1 MRERFL
7 GIYTAALADILDAR
21 GLHEQTLPPS
31 IRPLQPGTRLAGPA
45 FTVSGRAVHP
55 ESYDAALRKVLAM
68 LGDVPAGCVAV
79 YACGQ
84 ERAAHLGELS
94 VTSLKARGVAGCVLD
109 GGCRDV
115 RFILEEG
122 FPVFCGHVT
131 PEDSTWPGSSRQ
143 RRCRSRWHRADRAW
157 RLGGRRRRRR
167 GRRASRARRERSRGG
182 RGQGGDGERDPRC
195 CSRRSVA
202 TRGVRA
208 LRHVLSRRTLTTSC
222 GVRLQPDPEPAEE
235 SVKPCGQASPWIGA
249 GSVKPW
255 GQASV

>member
-68 LGDVPAGCVAV
+68 LGDAPAGCVAV

-131 PEDSTWPGSSRQ
+131 PEDSTWRWELEATQVPITVGTVQIEPGD
-143 RRCRSRWHRADRAW
+143 WVV
-157 RLGGRRRRRR
+157 
-167 GRRASRARRERSRGG
+167 
-182 RGQGGDGERDPRC
+182 GDDDGVVVVPHAVAE
-195 CSRRSVA
+195 SV
-202 TRGVRA
+202 
-208 LRHVLSRRTLTTSC
+208 L
-222 GVRLQPDPEPAEE
+222 EEAEE
-235 SVKPCGQASPWIGA
+235 KAATESEIRAAVRDGASPLEAYERYGTF
-249 GSVKPW
+249 
-255 GQASV
+255 